1 MWRIR
6 PVQSHDASGIA
17 AIYAPIVER
26 TIISF
31 EEIPPSA
38 AEMKSRIAHLSGR
51 YPWLVAEQGGDI
63 LGYAYAGPHRER
75 AAYRWS
81 VDVSAYV
88 HERARRA
95 GVASSLYRAL
105 LTLLEAQGYCHAFA
119 GITMPNDASVA
130 LHRSIGFEPVGI
142 YKNVGF
148 KFGAWR
154 DTSWWQRPIAIP
166 QGAPPEP
173 TEFSRL
179 MLPAQ
184 PT

>member
-6 PVQSHDASGIA
+6 PVQSRDASGIA

-31 EEIPPSA
+31 EEVPPSA
-38 AEMKSRIAHLSGR
+38 AEMESRIARLSGR
-51 YPWLVAEQGGDI
+51 FPWLVAEQGGDI
-63 LGYAYAGPHRER
+63 VGYAYAGPHRER

-81 VDVSAYV
+81 VDMSAYV
-88 HERARRA
+88 HERARRL
-95 GVASSLYRAL
+95 GVATSMYRAI
-105 LTLLEAQGYCHAFA
+105 LTLLVAQGYCHAFA

-154 DTSWWQRPIAIP
+154 DTSWWQRPIGMP
-166 QGAPPEP
+166 QGVPP
-173 TEFSRL
+173 
-179 MLPAQ
+179 
-184 PT
+184 